1 MDMGIRWD
9 RDRNEWLVFHR
20 DISFEE
26 VSDKILNKR
35 YIDIIENPARDSQQ
49 CVVMEIRDYVW
60 VVPFVIDKDSNI
72 ILKTAYLSRKLNRKY
87 GGGR

>member
-1 MDMGIRWD
+1 MGIRWD